1 MSFLLGTGDHEITK
15 RRRLRLRQS
24 PAQTAFFVFRAG
36 SISGKFA
43 GWLS

>member
-1 MSFLLGTGDHEITK
+1 MSFLLGTGDQEITK

-36 SISGKFA
+36 SISGELA
-43 GWLS
+43 DGIS